1 MEKNRYT
8 LFNAFKDLF
17 KLSGNS
23 KKQYIIGTIFMVL
36 YVITAM
42 LYTTYNSKLIA
53 NIISFQFDKAIKL
66 VFISAGIRFFSIT
79 VCHNLWRQIVI
90 RAEKNITENI
100 QKKVYKKVL
109 NMSISSFEEVKSG
122 KVLTTLKAA
131 ESDIIRNVTELL
143 LESAYLVTSFIML
156 IVIYILNYKIGLG
169 VTLIC
174 TISLILF
181 KIQLNKSKSLLNNEF
196 ENTDKYTTLV
206 NETVRGIR
214 EVKALNLKN
223 SCFNLFSTRIEDMTM
238 ARRKRRSLSKIVNT
252 LKWTVR
258 IIGDVII
265 FLYIIFQIKIG
276 ILDVETAM
284 IIITYMTT
292 VIDDVFHRIIEH
304 DFGIS
309 EITANMKRITEV
321 LDDKKIKKE
330 SFGKKSYVIE
340 NGNINFNNVSFEYS
354 ANKEV
359 LKNVTIQF
367 NKCTKNAIIG
377 LSGAG
382 KTTMFK
388 LLLREYDNYTGK
400 ITIDGIDIKDFTE
413 DSIRNAVAVVNQE
426 PIIFNM
432 NIKDNLLMANF
443 NASEEEIIQACKL
456 ANIYDFID
464 NLPDKFNEQISEN
477 ATNISSGQKQRL
489 AIARAILRNTKIILF
504 DEVTSNLDNYNKK
517 KIGETINKLSKTK
530 TVISIVHSLDE
541 LENYDNIILFEDGK
555 IVEYGSYV
563 DFQSSYKKYKIFDKS
578 PTLI

>member
-53 NIISFQFDKAIKL
+53 NIISFQFDKAINL
-66 VFISAGIRFFSIT
+66 LFISAGIRFFSIT

-156 IVIYILNYKIGLG
+156 IVIYILDYKIGLG

-321 LDDKKIKKE
+321 LDDKKIKK
-330 SFGKKSYVIE
+330 SHLAK
-340 NGNINFNNVSFEYS
+340 NHML
-354 ANKEV
+354 
-359 LKNVTIQF
+359 LK
-367 NKCTKNAIIG
+367 
-377 LSGAG
+377 
-382 KTTMFK
+382 M
-388 LLLREYDNYTGK
+388 
-400 ITIDGIDIKDFTE
+400 
-413 DSIRNAVAVVNQE
+413 
-426 PIIFNM
+426 
-432 NIKDNLLMANF
+432 
-443 NASEEEIIQACKL
+443 EI
-456 ANIYDFID
+456 
-464 NLPDKFNEQISEN
+464 
-477 ATNISSGQKQRL
+477 
-489 AIARAILRNTKIILF
+489 
-504 DEVTSNLDNYNKK
+504 
-517 KIGETINKLSKTK
+517 
-530 TVISIVHSLDE
+530 
-541 LENYDNIILFEDGK
+541 
-555 IVEYGSYV
+555 
-563 DFQSSYKKYKIFDKS
+563 
-578 PTLI
+578 

>member
-1 MEKNRYT
+1 MLPQAPY
-8 LFNAFKDLF
+8 F
-17 KLSGNS
+17 SIYS
-23 KKQYIIGTIFMVL
+23 TIFP
-36 YVITAM
+36 IC
-42 LYTTYNSKLIA
+42 
-53 NIISFQFDKAIKL
+53 Q
-66 VFISAGIRFFSIT
+66 
-79 VCHNLWRQIVI
+79 
-90 RAEKNITENI
+90 
-100 QKKVYKKVL
+100 
-109 NMSISSFEEVKSG
+109 EEV
-122 KVLTTLKAA
+122 
-131 ESDIIRNVTELL
+131 IH
-143 LESAYLVTSFIML
+143 SFFG
-156 IVIYILNYKIGLG
+156 IYPHYFTK
-169 VTLIC
+169 
-174 TISLILF
+174 ISLILF

-292 VIDDVFHRIIEH
+292 VIDDVFYRIIEH
-304 DFGIS
+304 DLGIS
-309 EITANMKRITEV
+309 EITANMKRIKKV

-359 LKNVTIQF
+359 LKNVTVQF

-400 ITIDGIDIKDFTE
+400 ITIDRIDIKDFTE
-413 DSIRNAVAVVNQE
+413 DSVRNAIAVVNQE

-432 NIKDNLLMANF
+432 SIKDNLLMANF

-517 KIGETINKLSKTK
+517 RIEETINKLSKTK
-530 TVISIVHSLDE
+530 TIISIVHSLDE

-563 DFQSSYKKYKIFDKS
+563 DFQNSYKKYKIFDKR